1 MIEVETI
8 DEAIR
13 ATAESAGV
21 DVDDLRERAD
31 AIEFID
37 TGTDG
42 DDSDDG
48 DDGDEA
54 VSDLSATSDD

>member
-42 DDSDDG
+42 DD
-48 DDGDEA
+48 GDEA

>member
-42 DDSDDG
+42 DDG